1 LRAAL
6 REIFGA
12 NVCRQTVSHYQFCTR
27 AVPVFS
33 IVAGPPTLLSGALL
47 AHLNVKQMDDVIA
60 WTYADT
66 AWARFAAL
74 APIVFA
80 HYETDQVC

>member
-1 LRAAL
+1 MHAHDAL
-6 REIFGA
+6 
-12 NVCRQTVSHYQFCTR
+12 
-27 AVPVFS
+27 P
-33 IVAGPPTLLSGALL
+33 AGPPTLLSGALL
-47 AHLNVKQMDDVIA
+47 AYLNVKKMDDVIA

-80 HYETDQVC
+80 HYETDQVRGSIIAAITAG

>member
-1 LRAAL
+1 MHAHDAL
-6 REIFGA
+6 
-12 NVCRQTVSHYQFCTR
+12 
-27 AVPVFS
+27 P
-33 IVAGPPTLLSGALL
+33 AGPPTLLSGALL
-47 AHLNVKQMDDVIA
+47 AHLNVKKMDDVIA

-80 HYETDQVC
+80 HYETDQVRGSIISLPLFALECSYHPVIYSIASLF